1 MFGLTMDQT
10 AAIAIVVIMLA
21 VFIWDKWRYD
31 VVAMGALLAGLIV
44 GVVPQDNAFVGFSD
58 QVVVV
63 MASVLVV
70 SKAIARSG
78 VLDRFVR
85 KLLTGVHSPSAQI
98 GLLSGAVGLL
108 SAFVKNVGTLGIFM
122 PIAIQIARR
131 SKQSPSIY
139 LMPLAFASLIGGTIT
154 QIGTSPN
161 LLIATVRQDLKGE
174 PFSVFDF
181 AWVGLPLTLICV
193 AILMITWRFLPHRE
207 GTAAAGEKFSIE
219 DYTTELIVSAESPL
233 VGKTIGDLEKKGG
246 GEAVVLAVMREG
258 GHNYIPNASWP
269 LFAGDIIML
278 QAEPSTI
285 KELVEESKLEMA
297 NARELAKADEDEND
311 ELSTVEVIVTA
322 DSPIVGHTPRT
333 IAMRQRYDV
342 NLLAV
347 SRAGSHRAAR
357 LQSHTFAV
365 GDVIV
370 LQGWAK
376 GLQQTQ
382 AEMGLLPLA
391 DRSIGFGGTS
401 PGLISFTVLAIA
413 MVLIT
418 LKIVTVA
425 VGFFAAAAV
434 VLLAKQIP
442 LKNAYEAIEGP
453 VIVLLACLIP
463 VAQTLQSTGVS
474 DIIGQHLASVGSQVP
489 GTIAVGMMLGS
500 AMILT
505 PFLNNAA
512 AVLMLGP
519 VAAVVAQS
527 LGYNADPFLMAVAL
541 GCACDF
547 LTPIGHQNNLLVM
560 GPGGYRFADYARLGA
575 PLSLAI
581 LLIGTPLIVFFWPL

>member
-1 MFGLTMDQT
+1 
-10 AAIAIVVIMLA
+10 
-21 VFIWDKWRYD
+21 
-31 VVAMGALLAGLIV
+31 
-44 GVVPQDNAFVGFSD
+44 
-58 QVVVV
+58 
-63 MASVLVV
+63 
-70 SKAIARSG
+70 
-78 VLDRFVR
+78 
-85 KLLTGVHSPSAQI
+85 
-98 GLLSGAVGLL
+98 
-108 SAFVKNVGTLGIFM
+108 
-122 PIAIQIARR
+122 
-131 SKQSPSIY
+131 
-139 LMPLAFASLIGGTIT
+139 
-154 QIGTSPN
+154 
-161 LLIATVRQDLKGE
+161 
-174 PFSVFDF
+174 
-181 AWVGLPLTLICV
+181 
-193 AILMITWRFLPHRE
+193 
-207 GTAAAGEKFSIE
+207 
-219 DYTTELIVSAESPL
+219 
-233 VGKTIGDLEKKGG
+233 
-246 GEAVVLAVMREG
+246 MREG
-258 GHNYIPNASWP
+258 GHNYIPNSTWP

-278 QAEPSTI
+278 QAEPATI
-285 KELVEESKLEMA
+285 KELVKETKLEMA
-297 NARELAKADEDEND
+297 NVRELAKADEDEKD

-322 DSPIVGHTPRT
+322 DSPIVGHTPRS

-347 SRAGSHRAAR
+347 SRAGSRRSAR
-357 LQSHTFAV
+357 LQSHRFNV

-382 AEMGLLPLA
+382 ADMGLLPLA

-401 PGLISFTVLAIA
+401 PGLISFAVLAVA

-418 LKIVTVA
+418 LKLVTVA
-425 VGFFAAAAV
+425 VGLFAAAAI

-442 LKNAYEAIEGP
+442 LKDAYEAIEGP

-474 DIIGQHLASVGSQVP
+474 DIIGQHLASIGSQVP
-489 GTIAVGMMLGS
+489 GTVAVGMMLAS

-519 VAAVVAQS
+519 VAAIVAKS

-560 GPGGYRFADYARLGA
+560 GPGGYRFSDYARLGA
-575 PLSLAI
+575 PLSLTI
-581 LLIGTPLIVFFWPL
+581 LLVGTPLIVFFWPL

>member
-44 GVVPQDNAFVGFSD
+44 GIVPQENAFVGFSD

-85 KLLTGVHSPSAQI
+85 KLLTGVESPSAQI

-161 LLIATVRQDLKGE
+161 LLIATVRQDLTGE

-193 AILMITWRFLPHRE
+193 VILMITWRLLPHRE
-207 GTAAAGEKFSIE
+207 GTASADDKFSIE
-219 DYTTELIVSAESPL
+219 DYTTELIVSPESSL
-233 VGKTIGDLEKKGG
+233 VGKTIGDLEKVGG

-258 GHNYIPNASWP
+258 GHNYIPNSTWP

-278 QAEPSTI
+278 QAEPATI
-285 KELVEESKLEMA
+285 KELVKETKLEMA
-297 NARELAKADEDEND
+297 NVRELAKADEDEKD

-322 DSPIVGHTPRT
+322 DSPIVGHTPRS

-347 SRAGSHRAAR
+347 SRAGSRRSAR
-357 LQSHTFAV
+357 LQSHRFNV

-382 AEMGLLPLA
+382 ADMGLLPLA

-401 PGLISFTVLAIA
+401 PGLISFAVLAVA

-418 LKIVTVA
+418 LKLVTVA
-425 VGFFAAAAV
+425 VGLFAAAAI

-442 LKNAYEAIEGP
+442 LKDAYEAIEGP

-474 DIIGQHLASVGSQVP
+474 DIIGQHLASIGSQVP
-489 GTIAVGMMLGS
+489 GTVAVGMMLAS

-519 VAAVVAQS
+519 VAAIVAKS

-560 GPGGYRFADYARLGA
+560 GPGGYRFSDYARLGA
-575 PLSLAI
+575 PLSLTI
-581 LLIGTPLIVFFWPL
+581 LLVGTPLIVFFWPL